1 MTVKELKD
9 ECRKNGLKVSGT
21 KSELIERLKN
31 PSKKDI
37 GSDKPQT
44 VMISLGWDDERSKSM
59 SFLIEK
65 KFARFAYYATDTFV
79 YEVDKEK
86 WAEVLSNKK

>member
-1 MTVKELKD
+1 MTVRELKE

-21 KSELIERLKN
+21 KSELIARLKN
-31 PSKKDI
+31 PSKEDI
-37 GSDKPQT
+37 GNVKPKT
-44 VMISLGWDDERSKSM
+44 VMVSLGWGDERSKSM
-59 SFLIEK
+59 SSLVEK
-65 KFARFAYYATDTFV
+65 KFARFVYYATDTFV